1 MKFPNPASRY
11 AMAGVYVSVFDDA
24 VNVAVTGASENGVFK
39 WTEMEE
45 ALSSEFI
52 IRKSKKH

>member
-1 MKFPNPASRY
+1 
-11 AMAGVYVSVFDDA
+11 MAGVYVSVFDNA

-45 ALSSEFI
+45 TTNKYQKTPKI
-52 IRKSKKH
+52 IILVLTV